1 MKDEVG
7 GRRGLNHKVTK
18 STEGWGRWGNF
29 SHEIHGNNERGEAP
43 ESAAS
48 AVVFLSA
55 YVWSWVVLGNP
66 RIRGMERISRKDPKT
81 QREEEEEF
89 LTTENAKST
98 EGKRSGIDHEIHG
111 KHERGRAAH

>member
-7 GRRGLNHKVTK
+7 GRRG
-18 STEGWGRWGNF
+18 NF
-29 SHEIHGNNERGEAP
+29 NHEIHGNHERGEAP

-66 RIRGMERISRKDPKT
+66 LIRGKKRISHAKTPRPK
-81 QREEEEEF
+81 
-89 LTTENAKST
+89 
-98 EGKRSGIDHEIHG
+98 GKRKKSS
-111 KHERGRAAH
+111 

>member
-29 SHEIHGNNERGEAP
+29 NHEIHGNHERGEAP

-55 YVWSWVVLGNP
+55 SGWAWV
-66 RIRGMERISRKDPKT
+66 
-81 QREEEEEF
+81 
-89 LTTENAKST
+89 
-98 EGKRSGIDHEIHG
+98 EGKPPILLEEAEDLSQRHQVTKGG
-111 KHERGRAAH
+111 